1 MPARACQLP
10 VGVDQRQRFDVVDE
24 GRERQPAAVDV
35 RRQRTAEAEV
45 VGAGLLLADRPAAR
59 VDRMRGEPGEQGGPA
74 DAGLNGDPAAGVAES
89 SEERRVGKEGVRTFT
104 YRGGTK

>member
-10 VGVDQRQRFDVVDE
+10 VRVDQRQRFDVVDE

-45 VGAGLLLADRPAAR
+45 VGAGLLLADRPATR
-59 VDRMRGEPGEQGGPA
+59 VARMRGEPADPGGPA
-74 DAGLNGDPAAGVAES
+74 DSGLHGR
-89 SEERRVGKEGVRTFT
+89 SEARLDGKEWVCTGR
-104 YRGGTK
+104 YGWS